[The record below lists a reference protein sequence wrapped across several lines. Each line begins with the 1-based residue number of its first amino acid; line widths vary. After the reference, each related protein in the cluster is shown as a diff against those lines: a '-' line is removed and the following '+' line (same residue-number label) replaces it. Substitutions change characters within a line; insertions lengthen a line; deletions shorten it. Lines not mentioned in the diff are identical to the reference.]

1 MGLVKVNC
9 VDGVLATL
17 PFTASLLL
25 GAPVLE
31 DEAGSRLNGANEEM
45 GRTKPPSNGNSLSF
59 THPSHTQS
67 TNTRSIQVH
76 QINSGKYKSMF
87 D

>member
-1 MGLVKVNC
+1 MGLVKLNC
-9 VDGVLATL
+9 MHDVLATL

-31 DEAGSRLNGANEEM
+31 DEEGSRLNGVNEEM

-67 TNTRSIQVH
+67 TIQA
-76 QINSGKYKSMF
+76 QFMF
-87 D
+87 T